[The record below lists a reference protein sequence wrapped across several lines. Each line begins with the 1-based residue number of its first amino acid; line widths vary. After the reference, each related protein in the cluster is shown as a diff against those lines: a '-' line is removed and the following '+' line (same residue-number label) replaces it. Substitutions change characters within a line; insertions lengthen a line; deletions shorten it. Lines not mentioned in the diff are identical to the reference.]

1 MPVQPKSLFPA
12 YLQKNNFGLWKK
24 KRTFAHPIEPMTMKE
39 LKILHI
45 LNYYAPHV
53 GGIEDV
59 CKSIVDGTPQYE
71 RKVLCFNDEN
81 KDAADWVDGVEVW
94 RASLWKLVARQQ
106 VSFTFHK
113 LLRRMLKEY
122 QPDII
127 HIHVPNPLTSAIL
140 LPMLPS
146 KTKLIVH
153 WHSDITVHGFIH
165 TLYHPIE
172 RKMLQRANTIVATS
186 PNYIEGSP
194 YIVPHRTKCVIIP
207 NVISLPKIAM
217 KPESGLSIKQLQQ
230 QYGENIVLFLGRH
243 VPYKGL
249 EYLIKA
255 VPHVRNNCSVLICGN
270 GSETARLK
278 QQASNLSNVH
288 FLGHIPDDEL
298 STYLRSAKIFAF
310 PSITKNEAFGVA
322 LAEAMYCG
330 AVPITFTIPGSGVNW
345 VNKNGKTGIEVPNKD
360 YISFAKA
367 IDKLLSD
374 TALHDKYSANAT
386 RRIEEKFIFEHI
398 QDNVTSLYENL

>member
-1 MPVQPKSLFPA
+1 M
-12 YLQKNNFGLWKK
+12 KK
-24 KRTFAHPIEPMTMKE
+24 

-45 LNYYAPHV
+45 LNYYAPHL

-59 CKSIVDGTPQYE
+59 CKSIVDGSPQYE
-71 RKVLCFNDEN
+71 RKVLCFNDDN
-81 KDAADWVDGVEVW
+81 KDAVDWVDGVEVW
-94 RASLWKLVARQQ
+94 RASLWRVVARQQ
-106 VSFTFHK
+106 VSSSFHK
-113 LLRRMLKEY
+113 LLRSMLKEY
-122 QPDII
+122 QPDIV
-127 HIHVPNPLTSAIL
+127 HIHVPNPLTSAIM

-165 TLYHPIE
+165 MLYSPIE
-172 RKMLQRANTIVATS
+172 KKMLKRADTIVATS

-194 YIVPHRTKCVIIP
+194 YIAPHRTKCVIIP
-207 NVISLPKIAM
+207 NVISLSKIRM
-217 KPESGLSIKQLQQ
+217 KPKSGLNIEQLRQ

-243 VPYKGL
+243 VPYKGI

-255 VPHVRNNCSVLICGN
+255 VPLVKNECSILICGR
-270 GSETARLK
+270 GSETKKLK
-278 QQASNLSNVH
+278 QQASGLQNVH
-288 FLGHIPDDEL
+288 FMGRIPDDEL
-298 STYLRSAKIFAF
+298 STYLRAAKIFAF

-360 YISFAKA
+360 YVSFAKA

-374 TALHDKYSANAT
+374 KSLHDEYSANAIK
-386 RRIEEKFIFEHI
+386 RINEKFIFEHI
-398 QDNVTSLYENL
+398 QDKVESLYESL